1 MIHQFTIDNT
11 NIVLDVY
18 SGAVHE
24 VDDMTRDLI
33 AELGKRPTSQEIP
46 SDVLAKLSETYPAEE
61 LKEAYADVFE
71 LCEEGLLFTD
81 DMYAEYAKNWH
92 KNSVV
97 KAMCLHIAHDCNLR
111 CQYCFAGTG
120 SYEGN
125 RGLMS
130 LEVGKKAID
139 FVIQNS
145 GNRRNIEIDFFGG
158 EPLLNFDVVKGIVS
172 YAREEEKKYNKNF
185 RFTITTN
192 GILLDEEKKQYI
204 NENMGNIVLSL
215 DGRKEVNDRMRKRVD
230 GTGTYDSIVGKF
242 RDIAESR
249 GQDNYYVRGTFTR
262 YNLDFAKDV
271 LHFADLGFKQVSVEP
286 VVAEQTEDY
295 ALREEDILPIY
306 REYEKLAVEYVKR
319 RKEGKGFNFFHFMID
334 LEGGPCVAKR
344 LSGCGSGHEYVAVTP
359 DGDIYPCHQF
369 VGDESMK
376 MGSVF
381 SGIERD
387 DIKKM
392 FEDSNVY
399 TKPACQDCFAKFYC
413 SGGCPANAY
422 KYCGDI
428 NTPLELTCKLQRK
441 RVECALYCAVKFQE
455 MKQQDEESAAEEA

>member
-1 MIHQFTIDNT
+1 MVHKFTLDDT

-18 SGAVHE
+18 SGAVHV
-24 VDDMTRDLI
+24 VDKLTMEILEIIGDDYIGVPDLNGNEI
-33 AELGKRPTSQEIP
+33 VNRLPGYEEQEILDAY
-46 SDVLAKLSETYPAEE
+46 SDIQELAREE
-61 LKEAYADVFE
+61 
-71 LCEEGLLFTD
+71 LLFTPD
-81 DMYAEYAKNWH
+81 LYKTYAKNWH
-92 KNSVV
+92 KQSVV

-111 CQYCFAGTG
+111 CKYCFAGTG
-120 SYEGN
+120 DYAGKRS
-125 RGLMS
+125 LMP

-139 FVIQNS
+139 FVIRHS

-158 EPLLNFDVVKGIVS
+158 EPLMNFEVVKGIVA

-192 GILLDEEKKQYI
+192 GILLDEEKKQFI
-204 NENMGNIVLSL
+204 NENMVNIVLSL
-215 DGRKEVNDRMRKRVD
+215 DGRKEVNDRMRCRID
-230 GTGTYDSIVGKF
+230 GTGSYDSIVKKYQ
-242 RDIAESR
+242 DIADSR

-286 VVAEQTEDY
+286 VVADEKEDY
-295 ALREEDILPIY
+295 ALRESDVEQIY
-306 REYEKLAVEYVKR
+306 REYEELAKEYIR
-319 RKEGKGFNFFHFMID
+319 RRQEGNGFNFFHFMID

-369 VGDESMK
+369 VGNEEMK

-381 SGIERD
+381 SDGLDES
-387 DIKKM
+387 IKTM
-392 FEDSNVY
+392 FESSNVY
-399 TKPACQDCFAKFYC
+399 TKEACKNCFAKFYC

-422 KYCGDI
+422 LYNGNI
-428 NTPLELTCKLQRK
+428 NSPLEMTCKLQRK
-441 RVECALYCAVKFQE
+441 RVECALYCAVKIQE
-455 MKQQDEESAAEEA
+455 MKEEQDG

>member
-1 MIHQFTIDNT
+1 MVHQFTIDDT
-11 NIVLDVY
+11 NIALDVY

-33 AELGKRPTSQEIP
+33 SELSGRPQSDEIP
-46 SDVLAKLSETYPAEE
+46 AGILKKLSEKYPEEE
-61 LKEAYADVFE
+61 LKEAYADILE
-71 LCEEGLLFTD
+71 LCREELLFTD
-81 DMYAEYAKNWH
+81 DMYAEYAENWH

-111 CQYCFAGTG
+111 CKYCFAGTG
-120 SYEGN
+120 SYEGH
-125 RGLMS
+125 RSLMS

-158 EPLLNFDVVKGIVS
+158 EPLLNFDVVKGIVA
-172 YAREEEKKYNKNF
+172 YAREEEKKHNKNF

-192 GILLDEEKKQYI
+192 GILLDEEKKKYI
-204 NENMGNIVLSL
+204 NENMVNIVLSL
-215 DGRKEVNDRMRKRVD
+215 DGRKEVNDRMRQRVD
-230 GTGTYDSIVGKF
+230 GTGSYDSIVGKF
-242 RDIAESR
+242 QDIAESR

-262 YNLDFAKDV
+262 YNLDFAQDV

-295 ALREEDILPIY
+295 ALREEDIPTIY

-319 RKEGKGFNFFHFMID
+319 RREGKGFNFFHFMID

-376 MGSVF
+376 MGNVDE
-381 SGIERD
+381 GIVRK
-387 DIKKM
+387 DIQKR
-392 FEDSNVY
+392 FEDSNIY
-399 TKPACQDCFAKFYC
+399 TKPACRDCFAKFYC

-428 NTPLELTCKLQRK
+428 NKPLELTCKLQRK

-455 MKQQDEESAAEEA
+455 KKEQSN

>member
-33 AELGKRPTSQEIP
+33 KELGKKPEQKEIP
-46 SDVLAKLSETYPAEE
+46 ADILKKLSEAYPEEE
-61 LKEAYADVFE
+61 LKEAYEDILE
-71 LCEEGLLFTD
+71 LSEEDLLFSED
-81 DMYAEYAKNWH
+81 PYAEYAKHWH

-111 CQYCFAGTG
+111 CKYCFAGTG
-120 SYEGN
+120 NYEGQ

-139 FVIQNS
+139 FVIKNS

-158 EPLLNFDVVKGIVS
+158 EPLLNFDVVKGIVE
-172 YAREEEKKYNKNF
+172 YARQEEKKYNKNF

-192 GILLDEEKKQYI
+192 GILLDEDKKKYI
-204 NENMGNIVLSL
+204 NENMVNIVLSL
-215 DGRKEVNDRMRKRVD
+215 DGRKEVNDRMRQRVD
-230 GTGTYDSIVGKF
+230 GTGCYDSIVGKF
-242 RDIAESR
+242 LDIAESR

-262 YNLDFAKDV
+262 HNLDFAEDV

-286 VVAEQTEDY
+286 VVAEKTEDY
-295 ALREEDILPIY
+295 ALQEEDLPAIY
-306 REYEKLAVEYVKR
+306 DEYEKLAIEYVKR

-344 LSGCGSGHEYVAVTP
+344 LSGCGSGHEYIAVTP

-376 MGSVF
+376 MGDVF
-381 SGIERD
+381 SGTMDEK
-387 DIKKM
+387 IKTM
-392 FEDSNVY
+392 FESSNVY
-399 TKPACQDCFAKFYC
+399 TKPKCADCFAKFYC

-428 NTPLELTCKLQRK
+428 NEPLEMSCKLQQK
-441 RVECALYCAVKFQE
+441 RVECALYCSVKFQQ
-455 MKQQDEESAAEEA
+455 MKEEQGE